1 MKKISAIIFDMDG
14 VIIDS
19 EPVQMKAMNIAISD
33 YNVQIDEA
41 EWELAAGRRTRD
53 TIEYLTKKYKI
64 TESIENLIEKKNRIY
79 RNLIA
84 TDIVMMPDIS
94 FVLESLKNS
103 GYLLSI
109 ASSSVADDIYLV
121 LNNFSLTQYFD
132 AIVSGDQVK
141 NGKPAP
147 DIFLKAIDK
156 LNTSNVNSVVVEDTF
171 FGVQAAKAAGIRCIA
186 IPNKLT
192 KNQDFSFADL
202 VLSEIKSLLIH
213 IKDF

>member
-1 MKKISAIIFDMDG
+1 MDG

-33 YNVQIDEA
+33 CNVQIDEV

-53 TIEYLTKKYKI
+53 TIEYLIKKYNI
-64 TESIENLIEKKNRIY
+64 TENAESLIEKKNRIY
-79 RNLIA
+79 RSLIA
-84 TDIVMMPDIS
+84 TDIVMMPNIS

-109 ASSSVADDIYLV
+109 ASSSISDDIYLV
-121 LNNFSLTQYFD
+121 LNNFSLTHYFD

-156 LNTSNVNSVVVEDTF
+156 LNTSNANSVVVEDTS
-171 FGVQAAKAAGIRCIA
+171 FGVRAAKTAGIRCIA

-192 KNQDFSFADL
+192 KNQDFSLADL
-202 VLSEIKSLLIH
+202 VLPEITSLLSHIKS
-213 IKDF
+213 F